1 MKIIE
6 SDFEYKEYR
15 CVIIFHDGGFRCG
28 YVGLPKGHPLYGKDY
43 NDKLKATFEEIL
55 DQPFG
60 KRNPFQML
68 LFTFNNNQPEDEV
81 QLGLYFDVHG
91 GITYSDGGDNS
102 THPIES
108 SLWWLG
114 FDCGHAGDDKDWELV
129 EKLWG
134 DEPVVQRRLE
144 YEKEIHFEGDVLRT
158 LEYVQQE
165 CKNLVDQIIDYCER
179 YEG

>member
-6 SDFEYKEYR
+6 SDFTYKEYR
-15 CVIIFHDGGFRCG
+15 CVTIFHRGGYRCG

-43 NDKLKATFEEIL
+43 SDEIEATFEEVAEK
-55 DQPFG
+55 PFG
-60 KRNPFQML
+60 KRSPIQM
-68 LFTFNNNQPEDEV
+68 FGFIGCQPKDKIE
-81 QLGLYFDVHG
+81 LSLYFDVHG
-91 GITYSDGGDNS
+91 GITYANGGNNS

-108 SLWWLG
+108 NLWWLG

-134 DEPVVQRRLE
+134 NEPVVQRRLE
-144 YEKEIHFEGDVLRT
+144 YEKEIHFEGDELRT

-179 YEG
+179 YGDD